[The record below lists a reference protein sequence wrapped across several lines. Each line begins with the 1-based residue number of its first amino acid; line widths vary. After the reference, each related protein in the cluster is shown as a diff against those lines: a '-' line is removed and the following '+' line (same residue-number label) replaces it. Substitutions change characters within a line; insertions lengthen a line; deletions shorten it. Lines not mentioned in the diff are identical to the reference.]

1 MRQEEQQVT
10 QDHPE
15 AVRSAPVPV
24 PPPDDHDR
32 DGRVEVPEDA
42 LDDRGTFD
50 DPAVG
55 DERSPDE
62 TRAHD
67 ADDLRDEADR
77 PDDDEARDDDGRPA
91 FHEPAPLPT
100 AFGAATVG
108 DAVAASALAGG
119 RPQDERDARGEDTAV
134 PGDGAPGRTEPL
146 DDERADPTAGDR
158 LHDRDRWNA
167 EHPDADRDDTVATGV
182 DQDTLVTD
190 ADRDAVATDAD
201 RDAMATDA
209 DRDGVTTDA
218 DRDGVVVDAD
228 RDDAVA
234 AGAVGY
240 GSPEPGL
247 VDPDAEPADGDVTG
261 RHHETV
267 DPETATAAAGTV
279 AGGAATGTVAGGAA
293 TGTVAGGAATG
304 TVAGGAAGAALA
316 GADRPT
322 PGAVP
327 GDAATLFDAE
337 AAQGFRDRW
346 RDVQLRFVDDPRA
359 AVGEAESLVEEAI
372 EALSTALREQR
383 SRLGAWQESGSSDT
397 EQLRVAVR
405 GYRDFLDRVLGR

>member
-24 PPPDDHDR
+24 PQPGEHAHADADR
-32 DGRVEVPEDA
+32 RDTDRADVPEDA

-50 DPAVG
+50 DPAVATERSDTDV
-55 DERSPDE
+55 DERRDAEVDE
-62 TRAHD
+62 TRAYD
-67 ADDLRDEADR
+67 AGELRDAADR
-77 PDDDEARDDDGRPA
+77 TDDGRAPYA
-91 FHEPAPLPT
+91 DPAPLPT

-119 RPQDERDARGEDTAV
+119 RPQDERDARDEDTAA
-134 PGDGAPGRTEPL
+134 PGDGAPGQTDPL

-158 LHDRDRWNA
+158 LHDRDRWDA
-167 EHPDADRDDTVATGV
+167 EHSGATDHDVDGDGRDDRTGAHAVRDDRTV
-182 DQDTLVTD
+182 
-190 ADRDAVATDAD
+190 
-201 RDAMATDA
+201 
-209 DRDGVTTDA
+209 
-218 DRDGVVVDAD
+218 DGVV

-234 AGAVGY
+234 DGAVGY
-240 GSPEPGL
+240 GSAEPGL
-247 VDPDAEPADGDVTG
+247 VDPDAEPVPAGSGDADRQHDRMDT
-261 RHHETV
+261 T
-267 DPETATAAAGTV
+267 T
-279 AGGAATGTVAGGAA
+279 AATGAA
-293 TGTVAGGAATG
+293 
-304 TVAGGAAGAALA
+304 AAGAAGTALG
-316 GADRPT
+316 GAERPT

-327 GDAATLFDAE
+327 ADAATLFAPE

-383 SRLGAWQESGSSDT
+383 TRLGTWQESGSTDT
-397 EQLRVAVR
+397 EQLRMAVR

>member
-24 PPPDDHDR
+24 PPPDGHADADR
-32 DGRVEVPEDA
+32 AGRADVPEDA

-50 DPAVG
+50 DPAAG
-55 DERSPDE
+55 GARDAEPDATRAYDADEPDA

-67 ADDLRDEADR
+67 ADEPDAARTHDADEPGAADR
-77 PDDDEARDDDGRPA
+77 VDDDGRPA

-119 RPQDERDARGEDTAV
+119 RPEDERDARGEDTAV

-158 LHDRDRWNA
+158 LHDRDQWDA
-167 EHPDADRDDTVATGV
+167 EHADTDRDDTVVDDTDRDDTVVAHADRDDTVVA
-182 DQDTLVTD
+182 Q
-190 ADRDAVATDAD
+190 ADRDDTAVA
-201 RDAMATDA
+201 DA
-209 DRDGVTTDA
+209 DRDGVP
-218 DRDGVVVDAD
+218 GSS

-247 VDPDAEPADGDVTG
+247 VDPDAEPVADTTG
-261 RHHETV
+261 RHHDTV
-267 DPETATAAAGTV
+267 DPETATAAASTAG
-279 AGGAATGTVAGGAA
+279 GGAAAGT
-293 TGTVAGGAATG
+293 
-304 TVAGGAAGAALA
+304 LA
-316 GADRPT
+316 GAERPAS
-322 PGAVP
+322 GAVP
-327 GDAATLFDAE
+327 GDAATLFAPD

-346 RDVQLRFVDDPRA
+346 RDVQLRFVDDPQA

>member
-1 MRQEEQQVT
+1 MRQEDQQVT

-24 PPPDDHDR
+24 PPPHDHDR
-32 DGRVEVPEDA
+32 TDVPEDA
-42 LDDRGTFD
+42 RDDRGTSD
-50 DPAVG
+50 DPTVG
-55 DERSPDE
+55 DERAAGLDE
-62 TRAHD
+62 TRAYD
-67 ADDLRDEADR
+67 AGELRDGADR
-77 PDDDEARDDDGRPA
+77 SDDDEARDDDGRPA

-119 RPQDERDARGEDTAV
+119 RPEDERDARGEDTAV
-134 PGDGAPGRTEPL
+134 PGDGAPGRTDPL

-158 LHDRDRWNA
+158 LHDRDRWA
-167 EHPDADRDDTVATGV
+167 AGHPDTDRDDTSLDDADRDDTVGAH
-182 DQDTLVTD
+182 
-190 ADRDAVATDAD
+190 ADRDDTVTAHAD
-201 RDAMATDA
+201 RDDTRVDDADETVVADA
-209 DRDGVTTDA
+209 DRDGVP
-218 DRDGVVVDAD
+218 DRD

-247 VDPDAEPADGDVTG
+247 VDPDAEPVPVDADAATG
-261 RHHETV
+261 RHHDTV
-267 DPETATAAAGTV
+267 DPESATAAAG
-279 AGGAATGTVAGGAA
+279 A
-293 TGTVAGGAATG
+293 
-304 TVAGGAAGAALA
+304 VAGGAAGAAVA
-316 GADRPT
+316 GAARPT

-327 GDAATLFDAE
+327 GDAATLFAPD

-346 RDVQLRFVDDPRA
+346 RDVQLRFVDDPKA

-383 SRLGAWQESGSSDT
+383 TKLGTWQESGSSDT

>member
-24 PPPDDHDR
+24 PQPGDHA
-32 DGRVEVPEDA
+32 DGRHDADRADVPEDV

-50 DPAVG
+50 DPAVADDRREPG
-55 DERSPDE
+55 ADDRRDDEVDE
-62 TRAHD
+62 TRAYD
-67 ADDLRDEADR
+67 AGELSDAGDRTDDG
-77 PDDDEARDDDGRPA
+77 RDDDGRPP

-108 DAVAASALAGG
+108 DAVAASALASA
-119 RPQDERDARGEDTAV
+119 RPQDERDARDEDTAV
-134 PGDGAPGRTEPL
+134 PGDGAPGRTDAL

-158 LHDRDRWNA
+158 LHDRDRWDA
-167 EHPDADRDDTVATGV
+167 EHSDAD
-182 DQDTLVTD
+182 
-190 ADRDAVATDAD
+190 
-201 RDAMATDA
+201 
-209 DRDGVTTDA
+209 
-218 DRDGVVVDAD
+218 DAD
-228 RDDAVA
+228 RDDAVTDDVVRDDA
-234 AGAVGY
+234 AADGAVGY
-240 GSPEPGL
+240 GSAEPGL
-247 VDPDAEPADGDVTG
+247 VDPDAEPVAATDEDAG
-261 RHHETV
+261 RHHDRV
-267 DPETATAAAGTV
+267 DPDTATAAA
-279 AGGAATGTVAGGAA
+279 
-293 TGTVAGGAATG
+293 
-304 TVAGGAAGAALA
+304 AGAAAAGTTLG

-322 PGAVP
+322 PGTVP
-327 GDAATLFDAE
+327 ADAATLFAPE

-383 SRLGAWQESGSSDT
+383 TRLGAWQESGSTDT

>member
-24 PPPDDHDR
+24 PQPGEHTDAGRRDADR
-32 DGRVEVPEDA
+32 ADVPEDA

-50 DPAVG
+50 DPAVA
-55 DERSPDE
+55 DERRDAEVDE
-62 TRAHD
+62 TRAYD
-67 ADDLRDEADR
+67 AGELRDAADR
-77 PDDDEARDDDGRPA
+77 TDDDGRAPY
-91 FHEPAPLPT
+91 HEPAPLPT

-119 RPQDERDARGEDTAV
+119 RPQDERDARDEDTAA
-134 PGDGAPGRTEPL
+134 PGDGAPGRTDPL

-158 LHDRDRWNA
+158 LHDRDRWDA
-167 EHPDADRDDTVATGV
+167 EHTDGDGRDDRTGDDVAR
-182 DQDTLVTD
+182 D
-190 ADRDAVATDAD
+190 DRVV
-201 RDAMATDA
+201 
-209 DRDGVTTDA
+209 DGV
-218 DRDGVVVDAD
+218 R

-234 AGAVGY
+234 DGAVGY
-240 GSPEPGL
+240 GSAEPGL
-247 VDPDAEPADGDVTG
+247 VDPDAEAVPAADGADR
-261 RHHETV
+261 RHDRV
-267 DPETATAAAGTV
+267 DTDTATAAAG
-279 AGGAATGTVAGGAA
+279 AA
-293 TGTVAGGAATG
+293 
-304 TVAGGAAGAALA
+304 AAGAAGTALS
-316 GADRPT
+316 GAERPT

-327 GDAATLFDAE
+327 ADAATLFAPE

-383 SRLGAWQESGSSDT
+383 TRLGAWQESGSTDT

>member
-24 PPPDDHDR
+24 PQPGEHAGPGRHDADR
-32 DGRVEVPEDA
+32 ANVPEDA

-50 DPAVG
+50 DPAVADDRRELGADDRRHDGIDDRG
-55 DERSPDE
+55 DEVDE
-62 TRAHD
+62 TRAYD
-67 ADDLRDEADR
+67 AGELSDAADR
-77 PDDDEARDDDGRPA
+77 TDDGRDDDGRPP

-108 DAVAASALAGG
+108 DAVAASALASG
-119 RPQDERDARGEDTAV
+119 RPQDERDARDEDTAV
-134 PGDGAPGRTEPL
+134 PGDGAPGRTDPL

-158 LHDRDRWNA
+158 LHDRDRWDA
-167 EHPDADRDDTVATGV
+167 EHADGDAAV
-182 DQDTLVTD
+182 DGD
-190 ADRDAVATDAD
+190 ARAN
-201 RDAMATDA
+201 
-209 DRDGVTTDA
+209 
-218 DRDGVVVDAD
+218 GVV
-228 RDDAVA
+228 RDDAA
-234 AGAVGY
+234 ADGAVGY
-240 GSPEPGL
+240 GSAEPGL
-247 VDPDAEPADGDVTG
+247 VDPDAEPVPAADEDADR
-261 RHHETV
+261 RHDHI
-267 DPETATAAAGTV
+267 DAGTAAAG
-279 AGGAATGTVAGGAA
+279 AA
-293 TGTVAGGAATG
+293 
-304 TVAGGAAGAALA
+304 AAGTALG

-327 GDAATLFDAE
+327 ADAATLFAPA

-383 SRLGAWQESGSSDT
+383 TRLGAWQESGSTDT

>member
-15 AVRSAPVPV
+15 AVRSTPVPV
-24 PPPDDHDR
+24 PPPDDNLDANRADRTDVSGDASDDR
-32 DGRVEVPEDA
+32 D
-42 LDDRGTFD
+42 TFD

-55 DERSPDE
+55 DERAAGLDE
-62 TRAHD
+62 TRAYD
-67 ADDLRDEADR
+67 AGELRDEADR
-77 PDDDEARDDDGRPA
+77 SDDESRDDGRTE

-158 LHDRDRWNA
+158 LHDRDRWTA
-167 EHPDADRDDTVATGV
+167 EHPDADRDDTLA
-182 DQDTLVTD
+182 DDE
-190 ADRDAVATDAD
+190 DRDGTPAAD
-201 RDAMATDA
+201 T
-209 DRDGVTTDA
+209 DRDGVP
-218 DRDGVVVDAD
+218 DRD

-247 VDPDAEPADGDVTG
+247 VDPDAEAVPGDADATG
-261 RHHETV
+261 RHHDTV

-279 AGGAATGTVAGGAA
+279 AGGAAGA
-293 TGTVAGGAATG
+293 T
-304 TVAGGAAGAALA
+304 LA
-316 GADRPT
+316 GAERPT

-327 GDAATLFDAE
+327 GDAATLFAAD

-346 RDVQLRFVDDPRA
+346 RDVQLRFVDDPKA

-383 SRLGAWQESGSSDT
+383 TKLGAWQESGSSDT

>member
-1 MRQEEQQVT
+1 MRQDEQQVT

-24 PPPDDHDR
+24 PQPGEHADTDR
-32 DGRVEVPEDA
+32 RDADRADVPEDA

-50 DPAVG
+50 DPAVTDG
-55 DERSPDE
+55 RRDAEVDE
-62 TRAHD
+62 TRADD
-67 ADDLRDEADR
+67 AGELRDAADR
-77 PDDDEARDDDGRPA
+77 TDDDGRAPYA
-91 FHEPAPLPT
+91 EPAPLPT

-119 RPQDERDARGEDTAV
+119 RPQDERDARGEDTAA
-134 PGDGAPGRTEPL
+134 PGDGAPGRTDPL

-158 LHDRDRWNA
+158 LHDRDRWDA
-167 EHPDADRDDTVATGV
+167 EHSGTTDRDVDGDGRDDRTGDDVARV
-182 DQDTLVTD
+182 
-190 ADRDAVATDAD
+190 
-201 RDAMATDA
+201 
-209 DRDGVTTDA
+209 DGV
-218 DRDGVVVDAD
+218 R

-234 AGAVGY
+234 DGAVGY
-240 GSPEPGL
+240 GSAEPGL
-247 VDPDAEPADGDVTG
+247 VDPDAEPVPATDDADR
-261 RHHETV
+261 RHDRV
-267 DPETATAAAGTV
+267 DTDTATAAAG
-279 AGGAATGTVAGGAA
+279 AA
-293 TGTVAGGAATG
+293 
-304 TVAGGAAGAALA
+304 AAGAGLA
-316 GADRPT
+316 GGERTT

-327 GDAATLFDAE
+327 ADAATLFAPE

-383 SRLGAWQESGSSDT
+383 TRLGAWQESGSTDT